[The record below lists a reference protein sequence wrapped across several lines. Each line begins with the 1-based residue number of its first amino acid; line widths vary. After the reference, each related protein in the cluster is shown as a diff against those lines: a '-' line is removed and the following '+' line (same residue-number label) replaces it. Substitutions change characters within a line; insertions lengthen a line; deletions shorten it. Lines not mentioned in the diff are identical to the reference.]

1 MCLARSIASSRC
13 LRFHILCCSALLSD
27 DASVALSNPSPVLP
41 LRSFW
46 SGFLMPRREILTGT
60 MTCFEG
66 LFLVLLP
73 FSEKL
78 LDSIDV
84 VIRMGVDLRE
94 IFQQKVQWLLSAGF
108 FIFGFFFFFYLKL

>member
-1 MCLARSIASSRC
+1 
-13 LRFHILCCSALLSD
+13 
-27 DASVALSNPSPVLP
+27 
-41 LRSFW
+41 
-46 SGFLMPRREILTGT
+46 MPRREILTGT

-78 LDSIDV
+78 LDSIDI
-84 VIRMGVDLRE
+84 VIRVGVDLHE

-108 FIFGFFFFFYLKL
+108 FIFGFFFFS